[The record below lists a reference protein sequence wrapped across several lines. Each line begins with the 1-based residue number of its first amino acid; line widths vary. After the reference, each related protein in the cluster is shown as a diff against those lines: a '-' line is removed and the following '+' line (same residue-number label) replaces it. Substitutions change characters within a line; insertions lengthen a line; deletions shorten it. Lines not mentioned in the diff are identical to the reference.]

1 MISLQIFFWLMVIF
15 FAVVGY
21 MRGWQREVIALTGIV
36 ASIAT
41 LHQFAFRLTAL
52 AGAAMPTDPAV
63 VVDVLAI
70 RREQFWVQVIFHALI
85 TFFSYQI
92 VGRLADQFLAGR
104 LGERLRTGLEK
115 RIIGMIIGAINGY
128 LFIGGLWSF
137 LEYQITQAGYAQ
149 LALTDPYP
157 FDPSVI
163 IRPAIGS
170 SAMTLA
176 GFLPMGVFSQDLW
189 LVIFIASFIV
199 LIVAII

>member
-1 MISLQIFFWLMVIF
+1 MISLQIFFWLMVLF

-21 MRGWQREVIALTGIV
+21 MRGWQREVIALSGLV

-41 LHQFAFRLTAL
+41 LHHFADNLVGWFNAVPPLDPL
-52 AGAAMPTDPAV
+52 APFDPMAM
-63 VVDVLAI
+63 
-70 RREQFWVQVIFHALI
+70 RRTQFWVQALFHATI

-115 RIIGMIIGAINGY
+115 RIIGMLVGAVNGY

-137 LEYQITQAGYAQ
+137 LEYQIAAGGYSQLPLGEQYA
-149 LALTDPYP
+149 
-157 FDPSVI
+157 FDPSIVA
-163 IRPAIGS
+163 RPIMDSG
-170 SAMTLA
+170 AMQLA
-176 GFLPMGVFSQDLW
+176 GLLPMGVLSQEMW
-189 LVIFIASFIV
+189 LVVFVVTFIV